1 MVKYIIKRILYLLPV
16 LAVVAVVDF
25 VIIHLTPGDPAAVI
39 LGSDATDVDL
49 AKLREQLGLNLPI

>member
-39 LGSDATDVDL
+39 LGSDATDADL